1 MERGILAWASR
12 ESKQREDERVGLSE
26 QMEPIA
32 EIETF
37 QEVARDAT
45 PQGRAATRTMRVLS
59 YNILVGGWPRIDAL
73 EAVMRDARADIIGM
87 QEVSPRTLDEL
98 ARRLGMW
105 SALGPS
111 RRGSAV
117 GLLSRWP
124 LREVIPHESAPM
136 HNALLEAVIAPDDEE
151 PLRIFVA
158 HLAAS
163 YSAWRA
169 GEGERLREL
178 AYILDRM
185 RATGGPSA
193 PQLLMGDFNSLPP
206 DERLLASRLLLYT
219 ARNDA
224 LRAKGEDMVGQ
235 PGVRKVLPPPLRPL
249 ATALIG
255 LAQAPALA
263 WACDLAASAYVPRAV
278 VRQTRAAGYTDLYTV
293 SHPDPR
299 GRELS
304 CPSLSPAG
312 RIDYIFTSDALSS
325 RLATCELLADTPT
338 CPVSRASDHRPMLAT
353 LAWGDGPAPA

>member
-1 MERGILAWASR
+1 MERGVLALASR
-12 ESKQREDERVGLSE
+12 ERKHREDERVGLSE

-32 EIETF
+32 EIEAL
-37 QEVARDAT
+37 QQAGKQD
-45 PQGRAATRTMRVLS
+45 GRNGHVATRTVRVMT

-73 EAVMRDARADIIGM
+73 EAVIREARADIIGM
-87 QEVSPRTLDEL
+87 QEVGQRTLDEL
-98 ARRLGMW
+98 GQRLGMW

-124 LREVIPHESAPM
+124 LREVIPHESAPL
-136 HNALLEAVIAPDDEE
+136 HNALLEAVVAPEDDE

-219 ARNDA
+219 ARNDV
-224 LRAKGEDMVGQ
+224 LRAKGDDMIGQ

-255 LAQAPALA
+255 LVQAPALA

-278 VRQTRAAGYTDLYTV
+278 VRQTRAAGYADLYTLT
-293 SHPDPR
+293 HPDPR

-312 RIDYIFTSDALSS
+312 RIDYIFASESLSS
-325 RLATCELLADTPT
+325 RLTTCELLADTPT
-338 CPVSRASDHRPMLAT
+338 SPVSRASDHRPMLAT
-353 LAWGDGPAPA
+353 LAR